1 MSANLVQEDSF
12 AEKVSFA
19 DRTAV
24 AGNSSFLCLAVAA
37 IWSFAFI
44 TKAALNYNTLLVL
57 SAPLTATGLLV
68 ILSALTPSLVP
79 KPTLTW
85 PLPVTLPILWSL
97 LCYLSILLITSAVSD
112 TRVIPEPL
120 IPAIAWTK
128 LANLIP
134 LCLLQMGALGLGAW
148 VSKKMEAI

>member
-1 MSANLVQEDSF
+1 MSANLVHEDSF

-37 IWSFAFI
+37 VWSFLFL
-44 TKAALNYNTLLVL
+44 TKASLNYNTLLVL

-68 ILSALTPSLVP
+68 LVSVVTPSLVP

-85 PLPVTLPILWSL
+85 PLPITLPVLWCL

-134 LCLLQMGALGLGAW
+134 LCFLQMGALGLGSW
-148 VSKKMEAI
+148 ISKKVEAV